1 LRIASDA
8 PDDTAASKSGSPARV
23 ATPHAATREG
33 EFKAL
38 RLMFVVDCVDDERR
52 RAEGFASRCG

>member
-1 LRIASDA
+1 MRIASDA

-52 RAEGFASRCG
+52 IAEGFA